1 MERVFVTRSL
11 PGTALDE
18 LRQTGYR
25 VDVWPEFLAPPR
37 EVLLE
42 RVRGAAGLIT
52 MLEDRVD
59 AELMDAAGPGLKVI
73 AQYAVGLD
81 NIDLEAAKKRGIV
94 VTHTPGVLTDATAD
108 LAFALLAAAAR
119 RVVEGHDYVRRGEWK
134 TWHPELL
141 LGPELHGATVGVVG
155 FGRIGQAF
163 AHRARGFEMK
173 VLYTSRRP
181 KPEAEAALAAERVEL
196 DELLAR
202 ADFVSLHTPLTP
214 ETHRLMNAERL
225 ARMKEG
231 AVLVNTA
238 RGKVVDTE
246 ALLDALEHGPLF
258 AAGLDVTDP
267 EPLPA
272 GHPLSRHPRVVVTP
286 HIGSAGHATR
296 LHMAEMVARDVLA
309 VLQGRPPRY
318 PATPA

>member
-11 PGTALDE
+11 PGTALNE
-18 LRQTGYR
+18 LRQAGYR

-163 AHRARGFEMK
+163 ARRARGFEMK

-272 GHPLSRHPRVVVTP
+272 DHPLSRHPRVVVTP
-286 HIGSAGHATR
+286 HIGSAGRATR

-309 VLQGRPPRY
+309 VLQGRLPRY
-318 PATPA
+318 PATPT

>member
-1 MERVFVTRSL
+1 MCARNE
-11 PGTALDE
+11 
-18 LRQTGYR
+18 Q
-25 VDVWPEFLAPPR
+25 
-37 EVLLE
+37 
-42 RVRGAAGLIT
+42 VRGVAGLIT

-59 AELMDAAGPGLKVI
+59 AELMNAAGPSLKVI

-81 NIDLEAAKKRGIV
+81 NVDLAAAKERGIL

-119 RVVEGHDYVRRGEWK
+119 RVVEGYDCVRQGRWK

-163 AHRARGFEMK
+163 ARRARGFEMK
-173 VLYTSRRP
+173 VLYASRGP
-181 KPEAEAALAAERVEL
+181 KPEAEATLAAERVEL

-214 ETHRLMNAERL
+214 ETQRLMNAERL
-225 ARMKEG
+225 AQMKEG
-231 AVLVNTA
+231 AVLVNTS
-238 RGKVVDTE
+238 RGRVVDTE
-246 ALLDALEHGPLF
+246 ALLAALEHGPLF

-272 GHPLSRHPRVVVTP
+272 DHPLLRHPRVVVTP
-286 HIGSAGHATR
+286 HIGSAGRATR
-296 LHMAEMVARDVLA
+296 MRMAEMVTRDVLQ
-309 VLQGRPPRY
+309 VLKGLSPRY
-318 PATPA
+318 PAALS